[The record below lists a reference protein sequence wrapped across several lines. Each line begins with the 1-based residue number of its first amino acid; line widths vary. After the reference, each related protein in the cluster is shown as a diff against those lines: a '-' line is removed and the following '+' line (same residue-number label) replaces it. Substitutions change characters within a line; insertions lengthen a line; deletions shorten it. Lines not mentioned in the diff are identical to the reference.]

1 MYLIPDVVPLKPS
14 ACNRSR
20 SGSTTAKP
28 LSNADIVIPNNPKA
42 SLLFSPS
49 TATKMKEKKW
59 RVQQPN
65 VALHCCFAA
74 SAFYRRKEEEEEE
87 KKDSGFGSVLS
98 TWPVLRVRLIN
109 PNRTAFPH
117 TLQKCVGHV
126 RKLLRD
132 YHNWT
137 DGLIIDST
145 SFVGPPMWPSQLLA

>member
-1 MYLIPDVVPLKPS
+1 MYLIPDAVPLKPWT
-14 ACNRSR
+14 CKRSR
-20 SGSTTAKP
+20 RCNTTAKP

-49 TATKMKEKKW
+49 TATKMKKKKW

-87 KKDSGFGSVLS
+87 KKDSGFGSVL
-98 TWPVLRVRLIN
+98 RVRLIN

-126 RKLLRD
+126 RELLRD

-145 SFVGPPMWPSQLLA
+145 SFVGPPM